1 MSSGVLSQ
9 IELFV
14 FEKESL
20 KILLQYKIY
29 CIYIYIYKFC
39 KRNRN
44 EGNRFLQKSVCFII
58 LRTPSIQNNVQKSCK
73 VCMCADLLS
82 WRPKTKPTFGSGW
95 HTHTIW
101 DNLQTEEWK
110 NQEGKRPNCG
120 DNNTTTEPLP
130 DELHSQVWWT
140 LLQPF
145 YLEPSHLV
153 FCAVIPQTD

>member
-29 CIYIYIYKFC
+29 CIYIYIGFVKEIEMRETGFYRSLSALLFLELLQYRIMYRSHAKFVC
-39 KRNRN
+39 VQICCHEDQRQNQPLGLDDTHTQSETTFR
-44 EGNRFLQKSVCFII
+44 QKSEKA
-58 LRTPSIQNNVQKSCK
+58 RRGK
-73 VCMCADLLS
+73 D
-82 WRPKTKPTFGSGW
+82 PTV
-95 HTHTIW
+95 
-101 DNLQTEEWK
+101 E
-110 NQEGKRPNCG
+110 
-120 DNNTTTEPLP
+120 TTTEPLP